1 MYASKWA
8 RAAIMPKNCVPWIRL
23 RCNSSD
29 SASVKPVG
37 HTLFGSDIVFS
48 LWKTPY
54 CSCSTRTRVLWHPL
68 PQNRNNLLF
77 LSVILILHISLSIK
91 IYIFRRLNAHPW
103 KNKEITELNQWFKE
117 IEKSPFLGLLWCFPV
132 KFRCIR
138 PLRPGFRPDP
148 WNTPS
153 ELAPALHA
161 VAPARYQ
168 SPHQLFEDAQ

>member
-91 IYIFRRLNAHPW
+91 IYIFGRLYARPW
-103 KNKEITELNQWFKE
+103 KNKEITELNQLFKE
-117 IEKSPFLGLLWCFPV
+117 IEKSPFLGLLWYFAV
-132 KFRCIR
+132 KFRCIQ
-138 PLRPGFRPDP
+138 PLQPGFRLDP
-148 WNTPS
+148 WNTLT
-153 ELAPALHA
+153 EWALRHRD
-161 VAPARYQ
+161 VAPAQYR